1 MFFPIN
7 VLQKKNNMKIKT
19 IAVATTLAL
28 LGTQNAFSSPDF
40 EKAAMEPH
48 KPKNVIVF
56 IGDGMGLGQIE
67 IARHM
72 EYGKTGTL
80 FIESLPNV
88 ALVRTYSA
96 NKQVTDSAAAGTALA
111 TAVKT
116 NNSAIGV
123 NAEGIEVDSILD
135 DFQKNGHKVGVIS
148 TNTVTDATPAAFT
161 ASVADRYQGQPEAA
175 RQMLKN
181 QYDVLL
187 GGGWKYFGAKKQDG
201 IDLLPKFEEVGYT
214 VVKDKDQLID
224 ASGADKLL
232 GLFNKSYMNY
242 KQDRDDLGSNE
253 PSLELMTEMAIDT
266 LKKDKD
272 GFFLMVEGARIDHA
286 AHAADVTGVWKEMME
301 FDRTIQ
307 QTWNWAKQRD
317 DTLIVVLADHETMG
331 LSVTEPMDM
340 DGLKNIT
347 VSPEYMA
354 GKLVKSVDGMSYT
367 PESIKS
373 VFKDYAGFSVT
384 DEQVAELNRNVISS
398 KGTLKYQY
406 KIGWEIGSVIASHYK
421 AGVIDRAVRAE
432 SSTGGHSSNMIP
444 LFSVGPGSQY
454 FEGVLNNTDV
464 PKIIRALTAK

>member
-1 MFFPIN
+1 MQ
-7 VLQKKNNMKIKT
+7 LTSKKDNDMKLKT
-19 IAVATTLAL
+19 LTLATTLAL
-28 LGTQNAFSSPDF
+28 LGSQHALAAPDF
-40 EKAAMEPH
+40 EKAKAEPV
-48 KPKNVIVF
+48 KPNNVIVF

-72 EYGKTGTL
+72 EYGKAGTL

-135 DFQKNGHKVGVIS
+135 DFQKSGHKVGVIS

-175 RQMLKN
+175 RQMLAN

-201 IDLLPKFEEVGYT
+201 VDLLPKFEDAGYT
-214 VVKDKDQLID
+214 IVKDKQQL
-224 ASGADKLL
+224 ANAKGSDKLL

-242 KQDRDDLGSNE
+242 KLDRDDVGSQE

-266 LKKDKD
+266 LKKDEN

-286 AHAADVTGVWKEMME
+286 AHAADVTGVWKELME
-301 FDRTIQ
+301 FDRTVQ
-307 QTWNWAKQRD
+307 QTWEWAKARK
-317 DTLIVVLADHETMG
+317 DTLVVVLADHETMG
-331 LSVTEPMDM
+331 LSVTEPMDIAA
-340 DGLKNIT
+340 LKAIT

-354 GKLVKSVDGMSYT
+354 GQLVVAEDGKSYT
-367 PESIKS
+367 PESIKA
-373 VFKDYAGFSVT
+373 VFKKYAGFEVT
-384 DEQVAELNRNVISS
+384 DEQVAELNKNVLSD
-398 KGTLKYQY
+398 KGKLKYQY
-406 KIGWEIGSVIASHYK
+406 KVGWEIGSVIAAHYK
-421 AGVIDRAVRAE
+421 AGAIDRAVRAE

-444 LFSVGPGSQY
+444 LFAAGPGSQY

-464 PKIIRALTAK
+464 PKLIRSLTTK